1 MEDEENIDVKRKV
14 KLNQIRANLILSF
27 TKNKAEKFFN
37 QKMYNNVDR
46 DTLFILCLPCF
57 MKSLEERD
65 RNDYIM
71 ISIFLYQI
79 KKFIDL
85 FKHNMLNLN
94 EKLDSKF
101 FDSLRFISSN
111 IMYTKFNSNRLL
123 MRYGEEGKRFYLS
136 LKGDVAILI
145 PIKKI
150 VSITINEYKRYIA
163 LLKYIKN
170 TNYY

>member
-79 KKFIDL
+79 KKFID
-85 FKHNMLNLN
+85 
-94 EKLDSKF
+94 
-101 FDSLRFISSN
+101 
-111 IMYTKFNSNRLL
+111 
-123 MRYGEEGKRFYLS
+123 
-136 LKGDVAILI
+136 
-145 PIKKI
+145 
-150 VSITINEYKRYIA
+150 
-163 LLKYIKN
+163 
-170 TNYY
+170 

>member
-1 MEDEENIDVKRKV
+1 MEVNRKV
-14 KLNQIRANLILSF
+14 KLNQIKTNLILQF
-27 TKNKAEKFFN
+27 NKNKAEKFFN
-37 QKMYNNVDR
+37 QKMYTNVDR
-46 DTLFILCLPCF
+46 ETLFILCLPCF
-57 MKSLEERD
+57 MKNVEKRD
-65 RNDYIM
+65 RTDYIL

-85 FKHNMLNLN
+85 FRHNLMNIN

-101 FDSLRFISSN
+101 FDSLKFISSN

-123 MRYGEEGKRFYLS
+123 MRYGEEGKKFYLS

-150 VSITINEYKRYIA
+150 VTLSINEYKRYID
-163 LLKYIKN
+163 L
-170 TNYY
+170 